1 MAVGFIS
8 NEQIKLLAN
17 ALDRAS
23 TACFTV
29 GIATPLA
36 GYLYNVAGFRGSIR
50 VPERVI
56 GLAGWITAAIAL
68 HLAGRRVLKR
78 LHHE

>member
-1 MAVGFIS
+1 
-8 NEQIKLLAN
+8 LAN
-17 ALDRAS
+17 AFDRAS

-50 VPERVI
+50 IPELVL
-56 GLAGWITAAIAL
+56 GLAGWIAAAVAL
-68 HLAGRRVLKR
+68 HLAGRRVLRR

>member
-1 MAVGFIS
+1 MSPGEVETA
-8 NEQIKLLAN
+8 KLIAN

-36 GYLYNVAGFRGSIR
+36 GYVYNVSGFRGSIGFAAL
-50 VPERVI
+50 VGGVAGWLTVAI
-56 GLAGWITAAIAL
+56 GL
-68 HLAGRRVLKR
+68 HLLARRVLKR
-78 LHHE
+78 IQP

>member
-1 MAVGFIS
+1 MNLVA
-8 NEQIKLLAN
+8 NEQVKLLAN
-17 ALDRAS
+17 AFDRAS

-50 VPERVI
+50 IPELVI

>member
-1 MAVGFIS
+1 MPLID
-8 NEQIKLLAN
+8 NEKTKLLAN

-36 GYLYNVAGFRGSIR
+36 GYLYNIGNFGSSISTLR
-50 VPERVI
+50 FAFGI
-56 GLAGWITAAIAL
+56 AGWFLAAIAL
-68 HLAGRRVLKR
+68 HLMARRTLTG
-78 LHHE
+78 LA

>member
-1 MAVGFIS
+1 MSLVA
-8 NEQIKLLAN
+8 NEKTKLLAN

-36 GYLYNVAGFRGSIR
+36 GMLYNIGNFGAFPVARM
-50 VPERVI
+50 VI
-56 GLAGWITAAIAL
+56 YILAWLLTSVFL
-68 HLAGRRVLKR
+68 HYFARQTLGRLVT
-78 LHHE
+78 